1 MTQVGNPSPELT
13 NARLSDRLWIRRVVD
28 RDVCV
33 ATNEIAFN
41 KLKHA
46 IIRQFNRNARLLGYD
61 ISEVPES
68 LSAF

>member
-1 MTQVGNPSPELT
+1 MDKKS
-13 NARLSDRLWIRRVVD
+13 LWIGICTAID
-28 RDVCV
+28 
-33 ATNEIAFN
+33 EIAFN

-46 IIRQFNRNARLLGYD
+46 IIRQFNGIARLLGYD